1 MAEAFRDA
9 SAGYSRSQ
17 LQVVQAY
24 SFILRWFAG
33 HQMVALRSSG
43 GQQETCLVFEADGT
57 REAPEVYLEFFRKI
71 LNGEVDAEA
80 RQIAWY
86 REAPGHARGPKPV
99 RAIGWRARWL
109 FRARR
114 AEVV

>member
-1 MAEAFRDA
+1 MPWFPDVVEVFLSLESVIGGA
-9 SAGYSRSQ
+9 SSS
-17 LQVVQAY
+17 LQ
-24 SFILRWFAG
+24 
-33 HQMVALRSSG
+33 
-43 GQQETCLVFEADGT
+43 FEADGT

-80 RQIAWY
+80 LQVAWY
-86 REAPGHARGPKPV
+86 REAPGLARGPKPV